1 MSVFELDEERKQ
13 GTLVHGYAVA
23 GGNLKAHI
31 SYLYYLMTNFNIV
44 MICIDNAGYQ
54 FIDSARE
61 SELFKKSNINLGFF
75 EADTSLEGN
84 EYINM
89 TRKAAREYT
98 LEKGHICFKQN
109 FTTDFIC

>member
-1 MSVFELDEERKQ
+1 RKQ

-31 SYLYYLMTNFNIV
+31 GYLHYLMTNFNIV

-75 EADTSLEGN
+75 ETDTTLEGN

-89 TRKAAREYT
+89 TRKAAREYN
-98 LEKGHICFKQN
+98 LEKGAICFKQN
-109 FTTDFIC
+109 FTTDFIRKANNYLQ